1 MTARD
6 DRFRDACVDAGAFG
20 AVAVQRATREVI
32 AGFAHAGIA
41 APALLDRLLDLLLGT
56 VRPGGPLTQLC
67 GGSPPSAARE
77 LYVAG
82 RERSLYCMVLERGE
96 VIVVAAPS
104 TMSVALGWT
113 LVRGL
118 AATEHAR

>member
-6 DRFRDACVDAGAFG
+6 DRFRDACTDAGAYG
-20 AVAVQRATREVI
+20 AVALQRTTREVI
-32 AGFAHAGIA
+32 AGFASDRIA
-41 APALLDRLLDLLLGT
+41 DPALLDLLLGT
-56 VRPGGPLTQLC
+56 MRPGGPLTQLC

-82 RERSLYCMVLERGE
+82 RDRSLYCMVLERGE
-96 VIVVAAPS
+96 VIVVAAPA

-113 LVRGL
+113 LVRSL
-118 AATEHAR
+118 AATEQAR

>member
-20 AVAVQRATREVI
+20 AVAVNRATREVI
-32 AGFAHAGIA
+32 AGHAHAGIA
-41 APALLDRLLDLLLGT
+41 DPALLDLLLGT
-56 VRPGGPLTQLC
+56 VRPASPLTQLC
-67 GGSPPSAARE
+67 GGSPPSAAKE
-77 LYVAG
+77 LFVAG
-82 RERSLYCMVLERGE
+82 RERALYCMVLERGE

-118 AATEHAR
+118 AATEQAR

>member
-6 DRFRDACVDAGAFG
+6 DRFREACVDAGAFG
-20 AVAVQRATREVI
+20 ADALNPVTRDVI
-32 AGFAHAGIA
+32 AGFAYDGIA
-41 APALLDRLLDLLLGT
+41 RPALLDLLLGT
-56 VRPGGPLTQLC
+56 VRPSGALTQLC

-82 RERSLYCMVLERGE
+82 VDRGLYCMVLERGE

-118 AATEHAR
+118 AATEQAR